1 MVRSTMDA
9 PSSPAPQRGSRLGL
23 ILRVLSLT
31 LVAGLLALLVW
42 RLVNVGQ
49 GGRLVNAIREHK
61 KPIAPAFRLKVLWPH
76 TETWDRP
83 ALAAVADGRVDLPAL
98 RVQPVVLNFWAS
110 WCIPCRHEAP
120 RLVASAK
127 THRGQLVF
135 LGVDVKDFPS
145 DARSFLRHF
154 HVNYVSVRDGGS
166 GTYDD
171 YGLTGL
177 PETYFLD
184 SRGRI
189 VAHIVGEIS
198 RSELEDEVNTVT
210 RSGS

>member
-1 MVRSTMDA
+1 MDA
-9 PSSPAPQRGSRLGL
+9 PSSPAPQRRSRLGL
-23 ILRVLSLT
+23 LFRVLSLT

-49 GGRLVNAIREHK
+49 GGRLVNAVREHK
-61 KPIAPAFRLKVLWPH
+61 KPLAPAIRLKVLWPH
-76 TETWDRP
+76 TETWDTS
-83 ALAAVADGRVDLPAL
+83 ALAAVADGRVDLSML
-98 RVQPVVLNFWAS
+98 RGQPVVLNFWAS

-120 RLVASAK
+120 RLVASAEA
-127 THRGQLVF
+127 HRGQLVF
-135 LGVDVKDFPS
+135 LGLDVKDFPS

-184 SRGRI
+184 RRGRI
-189 VAHIVGEIS
+189 VGHVIGEIS
-198 RSELEDEVNTVT
+198 RSELEGGISSAI
-210 RSGS
+210 RSGT

>member
-1 MVRSTMDA
+1 MET
-9 PSSPAPQRGSRLGL
+9 PSSPAPEQASRLGL
-23 ILRVLSLT
+23 TLRLLALT

-42 RLVNVGQ
+42 RLVNVGR
-49 GGRLVNAIREHK
+49 GGRLVNAVREHK
-61 KPIAPAFRLKVLWPH
+61 KPAAPDLSLKVLWRH
-76 TETWDRP
+76 TETWNRSEQA
-83 ALAAVADGRVDLPAL
+83 ALVDGRLKLSSL
-98 RVQPVVLNFWAS
+98 RGQPVVLNFWAS
-110 WCIPCRHEAP
+110 WCIPCKREAP
-120 RLVASAK
+120 RLVASAR
-127 THRGQLVF
+127 THRGRLVF

-145 DARSFLRHF
+145 DARSFLRRYHI
-154 HVNYVSVRDGGS
+154 NYVSVRDGGS
-166 GTYDD
+166 RTYDD

-184 SRGRI
+184 NRGRI